1 MASRQIALRFASA
14 RRGLLAQ
21 RTFTSKSRVMLGTHA
36 RTADAQAPAVFYKIS
51 TATGFRIP
59 YRIKLYDSQLGP
71 NPRRMRVFLAEK
83 GALRSYTSRLISIR
97 VRIARPSS

>member
-1 MASRQIALRFASA
+1 
-14 RRGLLAQ
+14 
-21 RTFTSKSRVMLGTHA
+21 MLGTHA

-71 NPRRMRVFLAEK
+71 NPRRMRVFLATWRNQAICRYFE
-83 GALRSYTSRLISIR
+83 GIYPEPPLMGLSVSH
-97 VRIARPSS
+97 PSGG